1 MPKKEE
7 SKKTESLTSN
17 ESPKREEKS
26 SKKKTII
33 IISILAIIIIV
44 VATIIIVP
52 KMLKG
57 KEKTNEEEKLNTGS
71 TYGDMFANYLKEHI
85 FNEKEKVNASLI
97 NLDEENDPE
106 MVINF
111 QEEENA
117 ANYTM
122 ILYIEED
129 TVKESEKYGAS
140 KLALLYNVSTS
151 KPTWYLK
158 NTNETTNETSYT
170 STKTIINDKEEQ
182 TEEELTTSTIFLDDQ
197 FDNNYVEVNVPL
209 KETEITKDELKD
221 SMTSVVN
228 NYKEK
233 DKIITD
239 EVEQTAIEK
248 MKEVKDRIKKEEEKA
263 ALEKI
268 RITQSNYNQKIGE
281 HIKYFVGSYMGADYG
296 WIELFTYKDVTGS
309 VKIPGVNTEYEMV
322 YEVVGLKSLSSLNAK
337 LEEYIVKN
345 KIPTVY
351 PIKKEFIEY
360 NGKVYRARGGIGD
373 GDHIVLSKTKV
384 LSSENGLTKVKLF
397 KYLPAFVGDEVCE
410 EITLTF
416 TYNKDTDKYQIT
428 DWSSKKI
435 N

>member
-182 TEEELTTSTIFLDDQ
+182 TEEELTTSTIFLD
-197 FDNNYVEVNVPL
+197 FKRNRNN
-209 KETEITKDELKD
+209 K
-221 SMTSVVN
+221 
-228 NYKEK
+228 
-233 DKIITD
+233 
-239 EVEQTAIEK
+239 
-248 MKEVKDRIKKEEEKA
+248 R
-263 ALEKI
+263 
-268 RITQSNYNQKIGE
+268 
-281 HIKYFVGSYMGADYG
+281 
-296 WIELFTYKDVTGS
+296 
-309 VKIPGVNTEYEMV
+309 
-322 YEVVGLKSLSSLNAK
+322 
-337 LEEYIVKN
+337 
-345 KIPTVY
+345 
-351 PIKKEFIEY
+351 
-360 NGKVYRARGGIGD
+360 
-373 GDHIVLSKTKV
+373 
-384 LSSENGLTKVKLF
+384 
-397 KYLPAFVGDEVCE
+397 
-410 EITLTF
+410 
-416 TYNKDTDKYQIT
+416 
-428 DWSSKKI
+428 
-435 N
+435 